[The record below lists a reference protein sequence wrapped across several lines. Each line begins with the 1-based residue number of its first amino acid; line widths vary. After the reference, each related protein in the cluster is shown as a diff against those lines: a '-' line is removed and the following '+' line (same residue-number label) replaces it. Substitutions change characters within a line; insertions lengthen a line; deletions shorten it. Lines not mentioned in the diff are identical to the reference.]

1 MVIRLASSDDSESLS
16 ALVLKASRCVK
27 EKDFTNEGWNFLKS
41 TNTPEAFQ
49 KRFEASN
56 YLCWV
61 CEIDEEISGYLAMID
76 NQKIDHMFVLADHR
90 RKGICRCGQELQI
103 IAKNRVME
111 ITSGFAHHHML
122 SRSIHHLVF
131 ALQARENLQMVF
143 PFNLW
148 SMVKMRV
155 NKAKHY
161 HFARAH
167 FTRPCLEH

>member
-1 MVIRLASSDDSESLS
+1 MDIRLASSDDSESLS
-16 ALVLKASRCVK
+16 VLVLKASRCVK

-90 RKGICRCGQELQI
+90 RKGIC
-103 IAKNRVME
+103 K
-111 ITSGFAHHHML
+111 
-122 SRSIHHLVF
+122 
-131 ALQARENLQMVF
+131 AL
-143 PFNLW
+143 W
-148 SMVKMRV
+148 
-155 NKAKHY
+155 
-161 HFARAH
+161 ARATNH
-167 FTRPCLEH
+167 CEESGDGDYFWVRSSSYAEPVYTSFGFRPSGERKSSNVISFQFMEYGKNES